1 MIMKQLSVKKR
12 IDMKM
17 KYKTSRGRYSKK
29 ISFINTKQAS
39 QAISLCL
46 GKDKMVREQEE
57 GKLYRKTSFTLLSKC
72 FSDEQEQIE
81 EDEDDHERPISED
94 ED

>member
-1 MIMKQLSVKKR
+1 
-12 IDMKM
+12 
-17 KYKTSRGRYSKK
+17 
-29 ISFINTKQAS
+29 
-39 QAISLCL
+39 
-46 GKDKMVREQEE
+46 MVREQEE

-94 ED
+94 EDWHVNEVKEIQGKIFKEDQFH